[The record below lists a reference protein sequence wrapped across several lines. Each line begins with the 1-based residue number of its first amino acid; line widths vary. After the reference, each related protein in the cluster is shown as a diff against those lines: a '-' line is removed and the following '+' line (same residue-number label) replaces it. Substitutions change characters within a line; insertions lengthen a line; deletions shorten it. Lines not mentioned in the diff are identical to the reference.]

1 MGKKQKEIKRV
12 VLDTNVIISGLLFKG
27 ELSRIVSLW
36 KTGEII
42 PIVSEE
48 TFDELRTA
56 LLYPKF
62 SLSPEETRTLI
73 QNEILSFFEV
83 VNVVETVERVCRDPG
98 NDKFISCAISAR
110 AEYIVTGD
118 RNLSDLNQYQS
129 IKIIKA
135 RNFLKMFV
143 KPTIE

>member
-1 MGKKQKEIKRV
+1 MGKKQKEIKGIA
-12 VLDTNVIISGLLFKG
+12 LDTNVIISALLFKG

-73 QNEILSFFEV
+73 RNEILSFFEV
-83 VNVVETVERVCRDPG
+83 VNVV
-98 NDKFISCAISAR
+98 AIP
-110 AEYIVTGD
+110 D
-118 RNLSDLNQYQS
+118 RKVQT
-129 IKIIKA
+129 
-135 RNFLKMFV
+135 FLV
-143 KPTIE
+143 D